1 MYQTAAT
8 TKELFSL
15 SENKPLPVEQV
26 RTQHSLRFFKVA
38 LDYIIVIPGILF
50 LLPLFALLALAVRL
64 DSPGPIIHRRRVL
77 GKDGRVFHAYKFRT
91 MYVNGDEILDRYP
104 ELKAEL
110 AQNHKL
116 KNDPR
121 ITRIGAILR
130 KFSLDELPQLFNI
143 VKQDMSLVGPRIIA
157 PNEITKYGEWGETL
171 LTVMP
176 GLTGLWQVSGRS
188 NTTYDD
194 RVQLDMTY
202 IHNYSLWLDIKII
215 LKTVPAVLKGEGA
228 Y

>member
-1 MYQTAAT
+1 MYQTTAT

-26 RTQHSLRFFKVA
+26 RTQHTLRFFKAA

-91 MYVNGDEILDRYP
+91 MYVNGDEILNRYP

-110 AQNHKL
+110 AENHKL

-121 ITRIGAILR
+121 ITRIGSILR

-143 VKQDMSLVGPRIIA
+143 AKQDMSLVGPRIIA